1 MTFNIL
7 PVYIVDIFLNIKTT
21 LHVNE
26 NKQSLPTEPP
36 LSGLKTAHFICSS
49 SHATKINFK
58 RKTHCLQ
65 LFWVLY
71 GKSTNGVQSFIL
83 IQSASFQQ

>member
-7 PVYIVDIFLNIKTT
+7 PVYIVDTFLNIKTT

-26 NKQSLPTEPP
+26 KQSLPTEPP
-36 LSGLKTAHFICSS
+36 LSGLKTAHFICSL

-58 RKTHCLQ
+58 RKTL
-65 LFWVLY
+65 
-71 GKSTNGVQSFIL
+71 STTFLGFIWKVYK
-83 IQSASFQQ
+83 

>member
-7 PVYIVDIFLNIKTT
+7 PVCIVDTFLNIKTT
-21 LHVNE
+21 LHINE

-58 RKTHCLQ
+58 RKKKKLVC
-65 LFWVLY
+65 FSGGLY
-71 GKSTNGVQSFIL
+71 GQSVQN
-83 IQSASFQQ
+83 